1 MENFIFCA
9 VDEIKNLV
17 KEGKIKNPD
26 MYKDERPVSSN
37 KVYQTLYLEKDRYPP
52 LLWCMIKLTM
62 LIPPNTTDVAWGFSV
77 LALLSLKQRKRL
89 KPEKLDKLMRLI
101 QIGPDWFD
109 DATWEL
115 LIDKYDAMGERIF
128 LNQ

>member
-1 MENFIFCA
+1 
-9 VDEIKNLV
+9 
-17 KEGKIKNPD
+17 
-26 MYKDERPVSSN
+26 
-37 KVYQTLYLEKDRYPP
+37 
-52 LLWCMIKLTM
+52 
-62 LIPPNTTDVAWGFSV
+62 
-77 LALLSLKQRKRL
+77 
-89 KPEKLDKLMRLI
+89 MRLI